1 MSIHTQEIEFTGHG
15 GDTVRGHLA
24 ASTGEGSGVGIVLIH
39 EVFGLDVHMRSVAA
53 RFAELGH
60 TVLVPDL
67 YSREGVP
74 GPPSTPGDPA
84 PIWEVETIR
93 AASGGVD
100 DRRAVSDIDAAAGVL
115 AGRGEVDG
123 ERVATVGF
131 CMGGTLSFLTGCTSR
146 RIGGCVSF
154 YGRIVYP
161 ELSREKPT
169 QPIEMALNL
178 DRPYLALFAEEDEGI
193 PAEDVE
199 LLRSHLTAGAKN
211 FEVVCYP
218 EARHGFFNDLR
229 PNHHPG
235 AAEDAWSRTL
245 RFLEEDL

>member
-1 MSIHTQEIEFTGHG
+1 MSIRTQEIEFAGHG
-15 GDTVRGHLA
+15 GDTVRGLLA
-24 ASTGEGSGVGIVLIH
+24 ASAREASGVGVVLVH
-39 EVFGLDVHMRSVAA
+39 EVFGLDAHMRSVAV
-53 RFAELGH
+53 RLAEVGH
-60 TVLVPDL
+60 TVLLPDL
-67 YSREGVP
+67 YSRDGVP
-74 GPPSTPGDPA
+74 GPPSTPDDPT
-84 PIWEVETIR
+84 PIWELETIQ

-115 AGRGEVDG
+115 AERDEVDG

-131 CMGGTLSFLTGCTSR
+131 SMGGTLSFLTGCTSR
-146 RIGGCVSF
+146 RVGGCVSF

-178 DRPYLALFAEEDEGI
+178 DRPYLAFFGEEDEGI

-218 EARHGFFNDLR
+218 GVRHGFFNDLR
-229 PNHHPG
+229 PDHHPG

>member
-1 MSIHTQEIEFTGHG
+1 METRI
-15 GDTVRGHLA
+15 L
-24 ASTGEGSGVGIVLIH
+24 GIL
-39 EVFGLDVHMRSVAA
+39 
-53 RFAELGH
+53 
-60 TVLVPDL
+60 
-67 YSREGVP
+67 
-74 GPPSTPGDPA
+74 
-84 PIWEVETIR
+84 
-93 AASGGVD
+93 
-100 DRRAVSDIDAAAGVL
+100 
-115 AGRGEVDG
+115 
-123 ERVATVGF
+123 
-131 CMGGTLSFLTGCTSR
+131 
-146 RIGGCVSF
+146 
-154 YGRIVYP
+154 
-161 ELSREKPT
+161 
-169 QPIEMALNL
+169 EMALNL